1 MCGRFVLAVDP
12 QQVQMQFNLTNAP
25 TVAANYNVSPTQPVA
40 VVTNDTPRT
49 LDYHRWGLIPSWAKD
64 MSLGAKMINAR
75 AETVDEKP
83 AFRAAFKRRRCL
95 IPASGFYEWRTNDD
109 GKKTPMYIHLKD
121 QELFAFAGLWEIWNS
136 PDGELRTCTI
146 LTTDAN
152 PFMQTIHN
160 RMPVIMRLEDYD
172 AWLQP
177 GEIAAGAMKALLRQ
191 YESEKMDAYEVS
203 KAVNRAGY
211 STPENIVPVTTSEQP
226 RLL

>member
-12 QQVQMQFNLTNAP
+12 QQVQMQFSLTSAP
-25 TVAANYNVSPTQPVA
+25 TVTANYNVSPTQPVA
-40 VVTNDTPRT
+40 VVTNETPRT
-49 LDYHRWGLIPSWAKD
+49 LDYQRWGLIPSWAKD

-75 AETVDEKP
+75 SETVDEKP

-121 QELFAFAGLWEIWNS
+121 QDLFAFAGLWEIWNS

-152 PFMQTIHN
+152 PFMQAIHN
-160 RMPVIMRLEDYD
+160 RMPVIMRPEDYD

-177 GEIAAGAMKALLRQ
+177 GEMAAGAMKGLLRQ
-191 YESEKMDAYEVS
+191 YESEQMDAYEVS

-211 STPENIVPVTTSEQP
+211 SALENIVPVTSSKQS